1 MKRRIQPG
9 TIRFIFIAM
18 VLMLLMD
25 QFIFGGTRSYIE
37 DARKQ
42 ERIEKL
48 AESRGL
54 KTPPVRVEPPK
65 GQEFFEAELPKPEE
79 IPKESEDAK
88 KSSSLGGGNDTS
100 AGVSIVEKSP
110 DPSPKSSPAGRGL
123 SERRG
128 GNAKIAIIIDDV
140 GMDIK
145 RSRAAID
152 LPAPV
157 TLAMLPYA
165 PRVRE
170 MAKEGKAKGH
180 SLIIHTPM
188 EAMDASVNI
197 GPGGLKSAMSA
208 EEMNSAFA
216 VMFASFDGYEGI
228 NNHMGSRLTQD
239 KPAMDRIM
247 ATLAQK
253 DLFFLDSKTIQSSV
267 AAHEAASSGVPYA
280 ERDVFIDHVETL
292 DFARK
297 ALRQTEALALR
308 RGYAIA
314 IGHPKDNTIAAL
326 REWIPTLERKG
337 IELVPVSRL
346 LVVPKNPSPQPSP
359 KGEGALDEAKAVPA
373 ETPSVPLDMFPEE
386 EVLAITPSAPAS
398 DEPAIQLHPL
408 PTQSLSP

>member
-79 IPKESEDAK
+79 IPKESADLQPAPPPVLPPEEK
-88 KSSSLGGGNDTS
+88 KEAQALPPSVLPKPKIGGT
-100 AGVSIVEKSP
+100 P
-110 DPSPKSSPAGRGL
+110 
-123 SERRG
+123 
-128 GNAKIAIIIDDV
+128 KIAIIIDDV

-216 VMFASFDGYEGI
+216 AMLASFDGYEGI

-326 REWIPTLERKG
+326 REWIPTLQGKG

-346 LVVPKNPSPQPSP
+346 LVVPKVKTQ
-359 KGEGALDEAKAVPA
+359 EAKAVPV

-398 DEPAIQLHPL
+398 DEPAIHLHPL

>member
-37 DARKQ
+37 EARQ
-42 ERIEKL
+42 QARIETL

-54 KTPPVRVEPPK
+54 KTPPVRVKPPEGK
-65 GQEFFEAELPKPEE
+65 EFFEAELPKAEDSPKETADLQPVLPPPPEE
-79 IPKESEDAK
+79 KKEAQV
-88 KSSSLGGGNDTS
+88 L
-100 AGVSIVEKSP
+100 
-110 DPSPKSSPAGRGL
+110 PSPVLPKPKVTGA
-123 SERRG
+123 
-128 GNAKIAIIIDDV
+128 AKIAIIIDDV

-152 LPAPV
+152 LPAPI

-170 MAKEGKAKGH
+170 MAKDGKAKGH

-197 GPGGLKSAMSA
+197 GPGGLKSSMSA
-208 EEMNSAFA
+208 EEMNAAFA
-216 VMFASFDGYEGI
+216 AMLASFDGYEGI

-247 ATLAQK
+247 ATLAQNG
-253 DLFFLDSKTIQSSV
+253 LFFLDSKTSPQSV

-326 REWIPTLERKG
+326 KEWIPTLEGKG

-346 LVVPKNPSPQPSP
+346 LVVPKVKTQ
-359 KGEGALDEAKAVPA
+359 EAKAVPA
-373 ETPSVPLDMFPEE
+373 ETPAVPLDMFPEE

-398 DEPAIQLHPL
+398 SEPEIQLHPL
-408 PTQSLSP
+408 PTQSPSP

>member
-9 TIRFIFIAM
+9 TIRFIFIAV

-37 DARKQ
+37 EARKQ

-54 KTPPVRVEPPK
+54 KTPPVRIQPPEGK
-65 GQEFFEAELPKPEE
+65 EFFEAPLPLSEETPKETSDLQPAPAPAPVPTHVPEQKMVAPVEKPVLPKP
-79 IPKESEDAK
+79 KT
-88 KSSSLGGGNDTS
+88 GGT
-100 AGVSIVEKSP
+100 P
-110 DPSPKSSPAGRGL
+110 
-123 SERRG
+123 
-128 GNAKIAIIIDDV
+128 KIAIIIDDV

-152 LPAPV
+152 LPAPI

-180 SLIIHTPM
+180 TLIIHTPM
-188 EAMDASVNI
+188 EAMDSNVNI
-197 GPGGLKSAMSA
+197 GPGGLKSSMSA
-208 EEMNSAFA
+208 IEMNAAFA
-216 VMFASFDGYEGI
+216 AMLASFDGYEGI

-239 KPAMDRIM
+239 KAAMDRVM
-247 ATLAQK
+247 ETLSRK
-253 DLFFLDSKTIQSSV
+253 NLFFLDSKTSPQSV

-292 DFARK
+292 EFARK
-297 ALRQTEALALR
+297 ALRQAEALALR
-308 RGYAIA
+308 RGFAIA
-314 IGHPKDNTIAAL
+314 IGHPKDHTLAAL
-326 REWIPTLERKG
+326 REWIPTLKDKG
-337 IELVPVSRL
+337 IELVPVSKL
-346 LVVPKNPSPQPSP
+346 LVVPKVKTQ
-359 KGEGALDEAKAVPA
+359 EAKAVPA
-373 ETPSVPLDMFPEE
+373 ETPAVPLDMFPEE

-398 DEPAIQLHPL
+398 EEPAIQLHPL
-408 PTQSLSP
+408 PTQSPSP